1 MHRCYKEHEL
11 IMLPTSFTLV
21 LSASWHMEDQ
31 HDALNAVQTTLV
43 NFCVTEK
50 GLEDQLLAL
59 VVEHERPDLQEQ
71 AQALVKQLGQFTIT
85 LKSLEDNLLTR
96 LANSQGDILED
107 TKLIENLEETKRTAV
122 RRLWASTC
130 TQVAACSRVVTGNL
144 MPCSLTSRRRCA
156 WRRIQKSRFLPR
168 VRYTALWPQEAR

>member
-1 MHRCYKEHEL
+1 
-11 IMLPTSFTLV
+11 
-21 LSASWHMEDQ
+21 
-31 HDALNAVQTTLV
+31 V

-71 AQALVKQLGQFTIT
+71 AQNLVKQLGEFTIT

-107 TKLIENLEETKRTAV
+107 IKLIENLEETKRTAV
-122 RRLWASTC
+122 RSPFTLAY
-130 TQVAACSRVVTGNL
+130 ACYVDCYCAEGIVPVFTL
-144 MPCSLTSRRRCA
+144 M
-156 WRRIQKSRFLPR
+156 
-168 VRYTALWPQEAR
+168 EM